1 MPSDNPVNNKK
12 DASDQNKDNQEKEQ
26 FKKPT
31 ETPQQEKADMEKLKE
46 QDKAKEVPP
55 SFGNLQLVDKKD
67 NADGK
72 KDNPGDKSN
81 SGDSGDSSG
90 TRALQHGGKEI
101 RAGRE
106 APDPYDPGAKEL
118 PKTTDSKGVKIKS
131 TGNPSETNVKIE
143 YGRDGK
149 PHKVKD
155 QHGHWEST
163 DGGKTWNQGPPD
175 FGTRKGDVSIDEK
188 GNYNYE
194 NQNYGIKMK
203 HAPDGTSKRSM
214 TAGDGTEYSVTR
226 DQKGMPTEFKD
237 KGGEWSSKDGKNWE
251 NKETKEKK
259 SGSPSVSEYGKFEF
273 KPDSKEINNDK
284 GNPKEK
290 GDSTVAKSAQLERIH
305 QMKDALSKRFGI
317 KFAQPGE
324 KDPMAGMGEG
334 GQAEGSGDGKMPPM
348 GKPLKDGEVD
358 PQNDRRPGEPTES
371 ELKTLGGILEKTRH
385 ENYKDMKIWFMQRGG
400 TEPGRMAEYAPK
412 LPGDEGPGG
421 NPAPG
426 QEGHKHSGNCCGR
439 GGEKGVEKHNGH
451 LIVNPMARQME
462 GTNEAFERTGLH
474 ELAHH
479 EQPNKFGK
487 MGPHMLGKDST
498 PESRKMAEDM
508 GWKWSEKSKAPAME
522 DKQGKLWVFKERKP
536 GPDGRHGDSYWTPEG
551 GKEPGKRIS
560 SEEMRDRAKVRP
572 SSNYFDNPHETHA
585 EALALYRIGERDQFK
600 GGRRYLAQDSPQL
613 YDATKKYDQKVL
625 DSSFG
630 KHLNGESKM
639 IRSIDGTIVENTPEA
654 RRAVEERER
663 LWRAGRR

>member
-46 QDKAKEVPP
+46 QDKAKEVPQ
-55 SFGNLQLVDKKD
+55 SFGNLQLVGDGAGAGSTRGLQSKAGNDGNLKSGPKD
-67 NADGK
+67 RK
-72 KDNPGDKSN
+72 E
-81 SGDSGDSSG
+81 
-90 TRALQHGGKEI
+90 GGEP
-101 RAGRE
+101 
-106 APDPYDPGAKEL
+106 PDPYDPGAKEL
-118 PKTTDSKGVKIKS
+118 PKTTDTKGTKIKS
-131 TGNPSETNVKIE
+131 TGNASETNVKIE
-143 YGRDGK
+143 YGQDGK

-155 QHGHWEST
+155 QHGHWQST
-163 DGGKTWNQGPPD
+163 DGGKTWDQGPPD

-214 TAGDGTEYSVTR
+214 TASDGTEYSVTR
-226 DQKGMPTEFKD
+226 DQKGMPTEFRD

-273 KPDSKEINNDK
+273 KPDSKEINSDK

-305 QMKDALSKRFGI
+305 QMKEALTKRFGV

-324 KDPMAGMGEG
+324 RDPMAGLDEG
-334 GQAEGSGDGKMPPM
+334 AQAEGNGSGKMPMPPM
-348 GKPLKDGEVD
+348 KDIANNKNMPPEGANE
-358 PQNDRRPGEPTES
+358 RKPGEPTEA

-400 TEPGRMAEYAPK
+400 TEAGRMAEYAPR
-412 LPGDEGPGG
+412 LPGDPPGSGPAPG
-421 NPAPG
+421 PG
-426 QEGHKHSGNCCGR
+426 QEGHKHVGNCCGR
-439 GGEKGVEKHNGH
+439 AGEKGVEKRNGH

-462 GTNEAFERTGLH
+462 GTNESFERTGLH

-479 EQPNKFGK
+479 EQPSKFGK
-487 MGPHMLGKDST
+487 MGQHMLGKDST

-508 GWKWSEKSKAPAME
+508 GWKWSEKDKAMAME
-522 DKQGKLWVFKERKP
+522 DKDGKLWVRKEGQRGP
-536 GPDGRHGDSYWTPEG
+536 GGGREDDYWTPEG
-551 GKEPGKRIS
+551 GKGKRIS
-560 SEEMRDRAKVRP
+560 DSQMRDRAKVRP

-625 DSSFG
+625 DGSFG
-630 KHLNGESKM
+630 KHPNGESKM